1 MFLYAPTRFGS
12 AIFPPGKEADR
23 PHLHVEYQNRHDDPR
38 LRVARQG
45 NCVGRALEQLVYPF
59 KDDVED
65 MQAGLI
71 ENMLNGN
78 PQQRGDGA
86 FSMYALDTLVTHHL
100 AEVKPIAGG
109 LYAQLSNDRF
119 FGKVIG
125 RYRQQQVWVMD
136 FHDVHIILL
145 EKRRKLQLLFWEN
158 LNNLLNPAFR

>member
-1 MFLYAPTRFGS
+1 MNKLFIIALAVIPLWSTAQQPEPMVKTFFVALQK
-12 AIFPPGKEADR
+12 AIGQQDT
-23 PHLHVEYQNRHDDPR
+23 
-38 LRVARQG
+38 
-45 NCVGRALEQLVYPF
+45 RALKPLVYPF

-86 FSMYALDTLVTHHL
+86 FSVYALDTLIAHHL
-100 AEVKPIAGG
+100 TEVKPITDE

-125 RYRQQQVWVMD
+125 GYRQQQVWVMD

>member
-1 MFLYAPTRFGS
+1 MKKLLITACALVLLWSMAQQPEPMVEAYFVALQQAINQQDTPTL
-12 AIFPPGKEADR
+12 K
-23 PHLHVEYQNRHDDPR
+23 
-38 LRVARQG
+38 
-45 NCVGRALEQLVYPF
+45 QLVYPF

-86 FSMYALDTLVTHHL
+86 FSSTALDTLIAHHL
-100 AEVKPIAGG
+100 SEVVPIPDE
-109 LYAQLSNDRF
+109 LYSQLSNDRF

-125 RYRQQQVWVMD
+125 AYKQRHVWVMD

-158 LNNLLNPAFR
+158 LNNLLNPALRP